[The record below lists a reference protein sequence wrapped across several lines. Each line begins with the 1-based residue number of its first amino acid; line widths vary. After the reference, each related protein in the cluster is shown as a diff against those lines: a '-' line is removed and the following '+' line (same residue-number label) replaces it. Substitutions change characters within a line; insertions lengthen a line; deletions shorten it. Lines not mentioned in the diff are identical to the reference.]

1 MITRVCSECKNW
13 QPQDRERSHSGLCIL
28 ANRATAF
35 NDGCMSY
42 EPFQET
48 IKPYSAG
55 KDYSKYYTNLGYHPS
70 AQFNGLSREEYFKEI
85 Q

>member
-1 MITRVCSECKNW
+1 METRVCFRCKYW
-13 QPQDRERSHSGLCIL
+13 AARDREKDSYAPC
-28 ANRATAF
+28 TAGIGRTAH

-55 KDYSKYYTNLGYHPS
+55 KDYTKYYTSIGYHPS
-70 AQFNGLSREEYFKEI
+70 AQFNGLSREEYFKET